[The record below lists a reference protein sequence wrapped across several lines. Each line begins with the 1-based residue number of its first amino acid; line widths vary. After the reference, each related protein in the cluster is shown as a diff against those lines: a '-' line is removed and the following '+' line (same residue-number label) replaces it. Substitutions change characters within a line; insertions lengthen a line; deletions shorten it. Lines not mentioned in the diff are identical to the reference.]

1 MWHHWATGSHGLL
14 LIRRLNPFCQPRRLF
29 RFAGKHVHWPTKS
42 FYRGSCYLERTST
55 RPTLTHGRLLGVHG
69 SPHISRQQFRSKLK
83 THLFRQAYN
92 TAWFLWEQFAEEWN
106 FVIVIV
112 INPMRSCLSGRLYSG
127 RVNVCY
133 GSTSTDVNPLISDI
147 HTMHPLT
154 VYKLYHTKLVG

>member
-112 INPMRSCLSGRLYSG
+112 INCNCLHFWLRRDICGTDADMHFIFGRQIDFGKHYNLG
-127 RVNVCY
+127 QR
-133 GSTSTDVNPLISDI
+133 T
-147 HTMHPLT
+147 
-154 VYKLYHTKLVG
+154 